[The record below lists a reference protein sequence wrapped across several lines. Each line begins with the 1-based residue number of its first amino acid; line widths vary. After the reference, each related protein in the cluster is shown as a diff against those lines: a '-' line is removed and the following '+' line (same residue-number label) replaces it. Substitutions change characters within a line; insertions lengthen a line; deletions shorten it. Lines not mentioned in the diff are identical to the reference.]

1 MTPSRQAD
9 GQLQRGRT
17 AALGCSLHWSRNGR
31 YGAPGR
37 KSTFLPKWAERCQL
51 WCESAKWHKFPGPGL
66 DVDESGG
73 RPSGRLAL
81 QGPLPKQPS
90 SHQPISSLG
99 PRRVGPPR
107 SWDVPAWNRGVGLQ
121 LAITVPRAVHGD
133 CLSAGPS
140 WEARGGLENA
150 LGDERPR
157 PCRNARCGGS
167 CATVKGRQVAVVQQ
181 TWAVGSS
188 GSGVMAHGTSHWF
201 SIATVE

>member
-1 MTPSRQAD
+1 MSAGRAQWRTPTPVGAIRTHLPARNVGPDPCS
-9 GQLQRGRT
+9 GGRGLSAFREVGGDVVG
-17 AALGCSLHWSRNGR
+17 AEPARELG
-31 YGAPGR
+31 A
-37 KSTFLPKWAERCQL
+37 
-51 WCESAKWHKFPGPGL
+51 GL

-107 SWDVPAWNRGVGLQ
+107 CGDAPAWNRGVGLQ

-133 CLSAGPS
+133 NLSAGPS

-150 LGDERPR
+150 LGDGRPR
-157 PCRNARCGGS
+157 PGRNTRCGGS
-167 CATVKGRQVAVVQQ
+167 CATVKGRQVAVIQQ

-188 GSGVMAHGTSHWF
+188 RSGVMVQRTSHWF